1 MGGRDDRLSLGSF
14 DGVESGKRVIEVRD
28 VSDVRAKTPLP
39 DPPDNFPQ
47 LFTIGLDNQID
58 GQASFGFG
66 ARAGDAYQRP
76 SRSNQSRRR
85 LAMSPLITSKTRSTP
100 SASSS
105 ASLSRSTNSC
115 APKSSAGCWSV
126 ARPMPMTYAP
136 ASCASYVTGEPTPP
150 AASWKRTL

>member
-66 ARAGDAYQRP
+66 ARA
-76 SRSNQSRRR
+76 
-85 LAMSPLITSKTRSTP
+85 
-100 SASSS
+100 
-105 ASLSRSTNSC
+105 
-115 APKSSAGCWSV
+115 
-126 ARPMPMTYAP
+126 RPMPMTYAP
-136 ASCASYVTGEPTPP
+136 ASCASYGTGEPTPP